1 MPEACW
7 RARPPFS
14 SDNKAHGR
22 ITHHEVRVVAV
33 DAETIGLPFAR
44 AIISVT
50 RTAQSTKEGAQPIPG
65 RRFFVTSLGP
75 EECRPEQF
83 AEHIRGHWGI
93 ENKNHWE
100 ARRAMGRRRA
110 TVQKP
115 KNRSS
120 PRHPARRAPGP
131 LPRTLPHALRP
142 PSAPSP
148 RRRPPRQFTP
158 SASQV
163 KSPG

>member
-1 MPEACW
+1 MLEACW

-44 AIISVT
+44 ALISVT

-93 ENKNHWE
+93 ENKNHWKRDAQWGE
-100 ARRAMGRRRA
+100 DAPRF
-110 TVQKP
+110 KNP
-115 KNRSS
+115 KTAQALAILRGGLLALCLE
-120 PRHPARRAPGP
+120 PCPMLFAHHRRHPRAAVRLVNSP
-131 LPRTLPHALRP
+131 LQPL
-142 PSAPSP
+142 
-148 RRRPPRQFTP
+148 
-158 SASQV
+158 
-163 KSPG
+163 K